1 VNNVKISRTTQRS
14 APLVDFYDT
23 DHDLNAAQLLYLAQE
38 YYDKVISV
46 VNVGVALPLAVVQ
59 GGTGAAVPADARTN
73 LGLGDM
79 AVQNKAAVDIDGG
92 SIEGITDLAI
102 ADGGT
107 GASSAANARTNLDV
121 YSKAEADAQTLA
133 LAYSKSQIDS
143 LNDNPIINPC
153 MEMWQRGT
161 GFASAAS
168 GTYTADRWAYQK
180 SGAMVH
186 DVARSTVVPAVGAAG
201 VAINFSLYTEVTTAD
216 AAIAAGDYCAIV
228 QRIEGYNWRHFAQ
241 RDLTLSFWVRATVTG
256 TYCIALTNSIADR
269 SFIAEYTIN
278 TTDTWEKKTINIP
291 ASPSAGTWDY
301 TNGIG
306 AELRFA
312 LACGT
317 TFQSTVGWTN
327 GNFIGTNLQV
337 NATGTVGNLFR
348 LTGVR
353 LELGSIATPLRYRSF
368 PEELALCQRYYE
380 SSADALYCADVTA
393 PGVYYHT
400 LTFHTYKRTNPT
412 MAFTHVSASLFGVG
426 NPALLQATPHGFVC
440 EKTATGTG
448 TAGFYRYSWTA
459 SAEL

>member
-1 VNNVKISRTTQRS
+1 
-14 APLVDFYDT
+14 
-23 DHDLNAAQLLYLAQE
+23 
-38 YYDKVISV
+38 
-46 VNVGVALPLAVVQ
+46 
-59 GGTGAAVPADARTN
+59 
-73 LGLGDM
+73 
-79 AVQNKAAVDIDGG
+79 
-92 SIEGITDLAI
+92 
-102 ADGGT
+102 
-107 GASSAANARTNLDV
+107 V

-168 GTYTADRWAYQK
+168 GTYTADRWNYQK

-186 DVARSTVVPAVGAAG
+186 DVARSTVVPTVAEAG

-216 AAIAAGDYCAIV
+216 AAIAAGDYCSIV
-228 QRIEGYNWRHFAQ
+228 QRIEGYNWRHFTQ
-241 RDLTLSFWVRATVTG
+241 RALTLSFWVRATVTG
-256 TYCIALTNSIADR
+256 TYCIALTNTVDR
-269 SFIAEYTIN
+269 TFLAEYTIN

-306 AELRFA
+306 AELRFV

-348 LTGVR
+348 LTGVK

-368 PEELALCQRYYE
+368 QQELALCNRYYE
-380 SSADALYCADVTA
+380 KSYDYAVA
-393 PGVYYHT
+393 PGSVSNPGAFGFESGGDIYLWASYRFAVRKRATPT
-400 LTFHTYKRTNPT
+400 LTLYSTVTGNSGNIRNDATAADQT
-412 MAFTHVSASLFGVG
+412 VSSIAGIGEQGYYGIVL
-426 NPALLQATPHGFVC
+426 NAAT
-440 EKTATGTG
+440 
-448 TAGFYRYSWTA
+448 TAGYDLTWQWTA
-459 SAEL
+459 NAEL